1 MWEAG
6 GGGEDAESEV
16 GKKDSRIGENATLS
30 YACQVDKDI
39 FFKIIC
45 WARDK
50 VLSICI
56 LSGLFLLG

>member
-6 GGGEDAESEV
+6 GGGKDAESEV

-39 FFKIIC
+39 FFKSY
-45 WARDK
+45 
-50 VLSICI
+50 V
-56 LSGLFLLG
+56 GLGTKC